1 MFQVIALLADAQ
13 EQFLGPRTGPLLL
26 GARYLLGQL
35 LCGAPNNR
43 N

>member
-26 GARYLLGQL
+26 GARYLL
-35 LCGAPNNR
+35 CEDSSVR
-43 N
+43 RTE